1 MTHCTLIH
9 SLNGVYD
16 KTVISALTEQG
27 FHITEV
33 PFEKAADS
41 AVFSNTDA
49 VIVCGGADCA
59 TGLSACAD
67 AYLNAGG
74 NLIVLGGP
82 PFQTEHYCE
91 AVDKTP
97 GDLAAML
104 ASGEYGKRL
113 CMDFSRPLDSYGFV
127 PDTEN
132 PDSKKVEITA
142 SLSIEQDERFSHRLV
157 WHSEHFSI
165 NESFEAPFSLKE
177 GENVIGFY
185 ARADENTQTL
195 TIKLIDSDGNVFKA
209 RMTPEE
215 EYRFF
220 MLSAR
225 DFVYDGNRYERLSW
239 GRHGVALDME
249 KIVKIQFGHALSH
262 AYSVA
267 GVHTIHIAEVS
278 AGSIPF
284 LNTEK
289 VVVDGLC
296 PKYKFFPLRNAASVR
311 ISPRQ
316 AILPQKDLP
325 LYQDMFSF
333 APRPQGLG
341 LDNNRRM
348 RFIPLIE
355 VLGNDGLLSGFLA
368 YLILNRTAGDRGL
381 SRDGSSLA
389 VFTVNDPAFYEDG
402 GAAMVAQTV
411 SAMLRP
417 VMLTEGG
424 TDEFIYR
431 DDRTEGKIGAICS
444 VKPETDLS
452 AYHIALCAPNG
463 LSLNVPLRDFQTAKE
478 TVSFDYLRF
487 AAPFDAQEGKVT
499 VSLFENGCCIDT
511 LSHEFFIHRV
521 KPESERHY
529 AKISSGKNEIAIDG
543 RPVRFFGVNYMPTY
557 DMSNDDFMAFEHYV
571 SAFSYDPD
579 VIETDLQRIRAIG
592 LNAVSIFTYYSPSLS
607 SNNIL
612 HLIDRCAHYGIYV
625 NLSLRPHANPFDFSE
640 QEIKAM
646 VETYRLDQIDTIVG
660 YDIAWERYAGAYEP
674 CYGNMKGRKSFD
686 EDWRFFLKNRY
697 GSYEKAETLFGCA
710 LPTDES
716 GKVIGLPDDML
727 REDGIHNKMAA
738 AYRRCIDH
746 AVRRAHIAACDYIRS
761 IDPNH
766 LISARSGDAST
777 IPLVDP
783 GIYGYDYDAMSAA
796 LDTVSPESYALS
808 DDDKSL
814 RQGVFTNIYARYAN
828 PDNAVQWMEFGKSI
842 WTGSNFTD
850 NKKMRRFQAE
860 YYRRFFDMLLA
871 GHTAGMF
878 CWWFTG
884 GYRIGENSD
893 FGILDP
899 DGGDRP
905 VTEVLREYAPKFIGA
920 PELPKADHL
929 IEIDRDLHADGL
941 RSVYRSMEDELFC
954 AIKSG
959 KTVAFIDGGTGKT
972 SADVPLLEV
981 GNLPPCGCSPK
992 FLDGIITAVLITTP
1006 KRTLTVLNGG
1016 TAVLDDEE
1024 DVTLQILVQN
1034 TASAEWLSGKKT
1046 GGIQLVSSKESAA
1059 EFCLPL
1065 PAPLAKRGR
1074 VRFTVF
1080 CGSASGRITG
1090 MLTAANRT
1098 AFGDRL
1104 DVTIIRSKDLS
1115 I

>member
-1 MTHCTLIH
+1 MAHCTLIRSRH
-9 SLNGVYD
+9 AEYD
-16 KTVISALTEQG
+16 AAVIEAVKQQG
-27 FHITEV
+27 FSITEV

-41 AVFSNTDA
+41 AAFSNTDA

-59 TGLSACAD
+59 AGLASRMN

-82 PFQTEHYCE
+82 PFQTEHYPE
-91 AVDKTP
+91 MGGKTIEE
-97 GDLAAML
+97 LAELFA
-104 ASGEYGKRL
+104 AGGYGKRV
-113 CMDFSRPLDSYGFV
+113 CMDFSRPLSSYGFV

-142 SLSIEQDERFSHRLV
+142 ALAIEPDERFANRLT

-165 NESFEAPFSLKE
+165 NESFEAPFSLKK
-177 GENVIGFY
+177 GENLIGFY
-185 ARADENTQTL
+185 AKADENTR
-195 TIKLIDSDGNVFKA
+195 TITVKLIDSDGNVFKA
-209 RMTPEE
+209 RMTPEQD
-215 EYRFF
+215 YRFF

-225 DFVYDGNRYERLSW
+225 DFVYDGNRREPLTWR
-239 GRHGVALDME
+239 RHGIVLDMNRV
-249 KIVKIQFGHALSH
+249 VKIQFGHALSH

-267 GVHTIHIAEVS
+267 GPHTIHIAEVS

-284 LNTEK
+284 LNTDK
-289 VVVDGLC
+289 IVIDGLC

-316 AILPQKDLP
+316 AILAQQELP
-325 LYQDMFSF
+325 LYEDIFSF

-341 LDNNRRM
+341 FDNNRRM

-355 VLGNDGLLSGFLA
+355 VMGRDGLLSGFLA
-368 YLILNRTAGDRGL
+368 YLLLNRTAGDRGL

-389 VFTVNDPAFYEDG
+389 VFTVNDPAFYKNG
-402 GAAMVAQTV
+402 GAALVAQTM
-411 SAMLRP
+411 SAMLYP

-431 DDRTEGKIGAICS
+431 DDRAEGKLGAVCS
-444 VKPETDLS
+444 VKPGTDLS
-452 AYHIALCAPNG
+452 VYHVKLCAPGG
-463 LSLNVPLRDFQTAKE
+463 LSLDVPLSSFELTKE
-478 TVSFDYLRF
+478 TERFHYLRF
-487 AAPFDAQEGKVT
+487 AAPFFAEEGRVT
-499 VSLFENGCCIDT
+499 VSLFEKDTCIDT
-511 LSHEFFIHRV
+511 LSHEVSIHRV
-521 KPESERHY
+521 KPEAARHY
-529 AKISSGKNEIAIDG
+529 AKIAPGKNEIEIDG
-543 RPVRFFGVNYMPTY
+543 RPIRFFGVNYMPTY
-557 DMSNDDFMAFEHYV
+557 DMANDDFMAFEHYV

-592 LNAVSIFTYYSPSLS
+592 LNAVSVFTYYTPSLS

-640 QEIKAM
+640 YEVKEMIEA
-646 VETYRLDQIDTIVG
+646 YRLDQIDTIVG
-660 YDIAWERYAGAYEP
+660 YDIAWERYAGTYEP
-674 CYGNMKGRKSFD
+674 CYGNIKGRKSFD
-686 EDWRFFLKNRY
+686 ADWRFFLKNRY
-697 GSYEKAETLFGCA
+697 DSYEKAEALFDCP
-710 LPTDES
+710 LPRDAS
-716 GKVIGLPDDML
+716 GEVAGLPDNML
-727 REDGIHNKMAA
+727 REDGAYNKMVA

-808 DDDKSL
+808 DDEKSM

-842 WTGSNFTD
+842 WTGSNFT
-850 NKKMRRFQAE
+850 NNEKMRQFQGE
-860 YYRRFFDMLLA
+860 YYRRFLDMLLT

-920 PELPKADHL
+920 RELPKADYV
-929 IEIDRDLHADGL
+929 IELDRDLHADGL
-941 RSVYRSMEDELFC
+941 RSVYCGMEEELLA
-954 AIKSG
+954 AIKRG

-972 SADVPLLEV
+972 SADVPLTEV
-981 GNLPPCGCSPK
+981 GNMPPCGCSPK
-992 FLDGIITAVLITTP
+992 FLDGIITSVVLITP
-1006 KRTLTVLNGG
+1006 KRMLTIQNGNTVTL
-1016 TAVLDDEE
+1016 DPDET
-1024 DVTLQILVQN
+1024 VTLQILVQN
-1034 TASAEWLSGKKT
+1034 TSSAEWLPGEEV
-1046 GGIQLVSSKESAA
+1046 GGVRLVSAEESATA
-1059 EFCLPL
+1059 FDLPL
-1065 PAPLAKRGR
+1065 PAFLIKRGR
-1074 VRFTVF
+1074 ARFTVF
-1080 CGSASGRITG
+1080 CGSASGSIRG
-1090 MLTAANRT
+1090 ALTAMGRA

-1104 DVTIIRSKDLS
+1104 DVTIIRNA
-1115 I
+1115 